1 MQNMDKKCEMDS
13 VKGTEV
19 GQYSSEVVKSFG
31 KEEQSIDS
39 MARLLG
45 GREYSKTHALEE
57 SSLSLAFLGD
67 AVWSLL
73 VRDYF
78 CNKTTFKN
86 NNLHK
91 LCTRFVKAS
100 FQAQAVESIM
110 QELTEEELGV
120 FRRARNTKMATVSKN
135 SSLADYKYATG
146 FEALLGYHYLAGDF
160 ERIQWIFERFTSSMD
175 EVLELFEKRKDK

>member
-1 MQNMDKKCEMDS
+1 MDKKCEMDS
-13 VKGTEV
+13 VNGAEV
-19 GQYSSEVVKSFG
+19 GLYSSGLAESFG
-31 KEEQSIDS
+31 KGEQSIDS
-39 MARLLG
+39 MARLVG
-45 GREYSKTHALEE
+45 ERGYDKVHAQEE

-91 LCTRFVKAS
+91 LCTKFVKAS
-100 FQAQAVESIM
+100 FQAQAVESVM
-110 QELTEEELGV
+110 NDLTEEELGV

-146 FEALLGYHYLAGDF
+146 FEALLGYHYLAGNF
-160 ERIQWIFERFTSSMD
+160 ERIQWIFERFTGCMD
-175 EVLELFEKRKDK
+175 EALMLFEKGKNK